1 MKSKI
6 NSVELILMRIDFV
19 IYAYTI
25 IIRMESWVNIL
36 FLHEINIENP

>member
-1 MKSKI
+1 
-6 NSVELILMRIDFV
+6 MRIDFV